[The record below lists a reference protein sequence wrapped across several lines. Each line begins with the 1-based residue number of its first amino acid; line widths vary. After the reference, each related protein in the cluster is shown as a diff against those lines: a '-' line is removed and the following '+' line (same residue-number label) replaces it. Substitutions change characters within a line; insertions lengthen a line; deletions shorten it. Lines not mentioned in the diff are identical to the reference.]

1 MYERTLG
8 VPIAAHHAHTPGRM
22 TRPTVLV
29 LNGSEDLL
37 SVLSELLE
45 AEGLYALCVRIPDI
59 ERGRED
65 FSKLVQEYDPAAI
78 VFDVSVPFGRSWAVC
93 RELMERPD
101 SMGRPFVLT
110 TTNREGAQE
119 FTGPEVIEL
128 LLKPYD
134 IGQFIEA
141 VKRAVRQSAKVT
153 GGTSAKVIGAS
164 AKAHGTEESGAQGAQ
179 H

>member
-1 MYERTLG
+1 
-8 VPIAAHHAHTPGRM
+8 M

-37 SVLSELLE
+37 SVLAELLE
-45 AEGLYALCVRIPDI
+45 AEGLHAVCVRVPDI
-59 ERGRED
+59 ERGRES
-65 FSKLVQEYDPAAI
+65 FPKLVQEHAPAAI

-93 RELMERPD
+93 RELLRRPE
-101 SMGRPFVLT
+101 SEGRPFVLT

-134 IGQFIEA
+134 IGQFISA
-141 VKRAVRQSAKVT
+141 VKKAVRQSTRGHHAEEPV
-153 GGTSAKVIGAS
+153 AREPA
-164 AKAHGTEESGAQGAQ
+164 TETPRLSS
-179 H
+179 